1 MYCQSMSLIS
11 KCQNMTY
18 VVGTGYPMLAFA
30 LLLHEPLWKL
40 AYDVQAVALKATF
53 EFMLSVK

>member
-1 MYCQSMSLIS
+1 
-11 KCQNMTY
+11 MTY